1 MSASR
6 VTLLGFTRFERA
18 TFESF
23 FRLTS
28 KRSPAYVPED
38 DPAAADFIVADADD
52 EAVVRDIRKLKAMPR
67 TLMLGAMAG
76 TRIGAAAQLPR
87 PINLMLV
94 MRALDTLPRVAVP
107 PAAEQPAAA
116 QPDVDDVPALPTLPD
131 LPDVPDLPPRPV
143 QAPVAAA
150 PADQAEPAEPTA
162 SSPPAT
168 KLDHI
173 LVVDDSDV
181 ALRFMA
187 LHLQRFGFQIHLV
200 RSGHE
205 AIDRVARQHFE
216 FVFLDV
222 MMEGL
227 DGFQTC
233 KAIKRSTYAGDRPPP
248 TVVMVTSRGTAVDK
262 LRGTMAGCDAYLT
275 KPIEENA
282 LLKIIGDREVQSVGY
297 SDTAVAS
304 TMF

>member
-1 MSASR
+1 MSVYR
-6 VTLLGFTRFERA
+6 VALLGFTRFERA

-23 FRLTS
+23 FRLAS
-28 KRSPAYVPED
+28 KRMPAYVHED
-38 DPAAADFIVADADD
+38 DPAQSHFIVADADD
-52 EAVVRDIRKLKAMPR
+52 DVVARQVHKLQALPR
-67 TLMLGAMAG
+67 TLMLGSKAG
-76 TRIGAAAQLPR
+76 SRSGAAAHLPR

-94 MRALDTLPRVAVP
+94 MRALDALPRAGVP
-107 PAAEQPAAA
+107 QPPVRGAT
-116 QPDVDDVPALPTLPD
+116 PAL
-131 LPDVPDLPPRPV
+131 
-143 QAPVAAA
+143 AVAAA
-150 PADQAEPAEPTA
+150 PAAQPEPPDTTELPRAPFSRPEAVGPSAAASPTEVAEPAPSIA
-162 SSPPAT
+162 P

-200 RSGHE
+200 RSGQE

-222 MMEGL
+222 MMEGM

-275 KPIEENA
+275 KPIEEQA
-282 LLKIIGDREVQSVGY
+282 LLRIVGDREVRNVGY

-304 TMF
+304 TLF